1 VTPSIPLGRIG
12 GVPVRMGPSWLV
24 VAPVVAVGLFAG
36 IDRSLGSLQIRAL
49 VAAVG
54 TVALFGSVLVHE
66 AGHALVARRLDVEVR
81 RIVLFLFGGYTEME
95 VGKARPSHEALISF
109 AGPVVSAVLGLVF
122 WGCSTVGPDAAG
134 VAQSFRMLAVV
145 NGAVAVFNLLPGSPL
160 DGGRITRSLL
170 VMSGLSVSRAG
181 AVTTWLGVGI
191 GSMLVVVALVGNAV
205 GRPGALIALPVGAMA
220 AVLAWA
226 ARPTDRR
233 TAADAMRPAPPPVGE
248 DTPMASLDGRRGVLP
263 VVSSGR
269 VVGLV
274 TARRT
279 AGIVA
284 EQMDPVLPADI
295 VAASAPLAEVVALVR
310 RNGRTI
316 IVVGGTAT
324 VVGLIHPEDLQGD
337 VLSEFEEI

>member
-233 TAADAMRPAPPPVGE
+233 TVGE

>member
-1 VTPSIPLGRIG
+1 
-12 GVPVRMGPSWLV
+12 
-24 VAPVVAVGLFAG
+24 
-36 IDRSLGSLQIRAL
+36 
-49 VAAVG
+49 
-54 TVALFGSVLVHE
+54 
-66 AGHALVARRLDVEVR
+66 
-81 RIVLFLFGGYTEME
+81 
-95 VGKARPSHEALISF
+95 
-109 AGPVVSAVLGLVF
+109 
-122 WGCSTVGPDAAG
+122 
-134 VAQSFRMLAVV
+134 
-145 NGAVAVFNLLPGSPL
+145 LLPFDRADARQLVEQSAAQPAHPRLADVFGELIDLSYA
-160 DGGRITRSLL
+160 GGTDT
-170 VMSGLSVSRAG
+170 A
-181 AVTTWLGVGI
+181 ATTWK
-191 GSMLVVVALVGNAV
+191 
-205 GRPGALIALPVGAMA
+205 
-220 AVLAWA
+220 
-226 ARPTDRR
+226 
-233 TAADAMRPAPPPVGE
+233 VGE